1 MINIRT
7 TLICFFS
14 VLYSFSA
21 YSEEEPSKSSVLDYI
36 GGTVDVRTMH
46 LWRGIEVSDEVNVAT
61 DVHFKT
67 KDNSFKIG
75 LWGGAGVNGNF
86 KEFDYYASYTI
97 KGLTLAV
104 WDVYN
109 FSPGAT
115 YNNRQAFNYKASE
128 TGHYIDA
135 MLTYRFSQKFPLKV
149 FYSTIVFGRD
159 RGPKNDSNKY
169 STYVELEY
177 PVIAEKGL
185 RLDAAIGG
193 AFSYKT
199 KANFYGN
206 TAGVVDIHL
215 RLVKDVYISGYK
227 VPIYVMPMWNPQGDN
242 VNMQF
247 GVTLFSL

>member
-1 MINIRT
+1 MKNIKT
-7 TLICFFS
+7 TLICFFT
-14 VLYSFSA
+14 VLSSFSV
-21 YSEEEPSKSSVLDYI
+21 YSEEESTKSQALDYI

-61 DVHFKT
+61 DLHFKT
-67 KDNSFKIG
+67 KNNTFKLG

-86 KEFDYYASYTI
+86 KEFDYYTSYTI
-97 KGLTLAV
+97 EGLTIAL

-135 MLTYRFSQKFPLKV
+135 MLSYRISDKFPLKI

-159 RGPKNDSNKY
+159 RGPLNDGNKY
-169 STYVELEY
+169 STYIELEY

-199 KANFYGN
+199 KVNFYGN
-206 TAGVVDIHL
+206 TAGIVDIHL
-215 RLVKDVYISGYK
+215 RLVKDVYIAGYRL
-227 VPIYVMPMWNPQGDN
+227 PIYIMPMWNPQGNN

-247 GVTLFSL
+247 GITLFSL